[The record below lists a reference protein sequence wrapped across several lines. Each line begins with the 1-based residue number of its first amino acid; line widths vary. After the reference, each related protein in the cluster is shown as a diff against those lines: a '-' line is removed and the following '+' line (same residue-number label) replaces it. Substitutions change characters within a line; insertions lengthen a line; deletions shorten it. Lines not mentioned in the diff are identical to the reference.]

1 MTNPSD
7 SSGSE
12 ARPRI
17 DAGQLWA
24 GGLATA
30 VVAGLAALV
39 GVLVCRWLFSVPI
52 LAPKRDGAY
61 GDVHTTDLVLAAA
74 GAALVA
80 TALVQLLMVSTP
92 RPLVFF
98 SWIAGLATVIV
109 VLYPFS
115 TAAPLSEKAATA
127 GRLKVMFATG
137 YYTYQN
143 LPLPFAVRGP
153 GKPLDGDDRLL
164 ESLFEADVTSGIGDT
179 GFRAAVLKIV
189 TDEPGM
195 TPDVERLANAV
206 ANVHLR
212 TGVPIC
218 THANANTKRGLDQQ
232 ELLKKKG
239 VDLGRVVIGH
249 CNETTDLDYLTRVLD
264 NGSYVGWDRC
274 GIPLAVPLDKQIDT
288 LTTLCERG
296 YANRITLGH
305 DKGSFMDWFTN
316 AEADTVAP
324 DWRYTYIHDK
334 LLPSLRDR
342 GVTDDQINQ
351 MLVGNPRDFFSA
363 AGT

>member
-1 MTNPSD
+1 VDVVPTTAGDTRTEDLGAVYMHEHVFVRAEPCQWGWPGFGKWHVD
-7 SSGSE
+7 AEVE
-12 ARPRI
+12 AARERLT
-17 DAGQLWA
+17 QLH
-24 GGLATA
+24 
-30 VVAGLAALV
+30 
-39 GVLVCRWLFSVPI
+39 
-52 LAPKRDGAY
+52 RDGIDTILDMTVP
-61 GDVHTTDLVLAAA
+61 GIGRDP
-74 GAALVA
+74 ALVA
-80 TALVQLLMVSTP
+80 
-92 RPLVFF
+92 R
-98 SWIAGLATVIV
+98 
-109 VLYPFS
+109 
-115 TAAPLSEKAATA
+115 AAEGT
-127 GRLKVMFATG
+127 GLKVMFATG
-137 YYTYQN
+137 YYTYEN
-143 LPLPFAVRGP
+143 LPLAFAVRGP

-164 ESLFEADVTSGIGDT
+164 ESLFETDVTSGIGDT

-218 THANANTKRGLDQQ
+218 THANARTKRGLDQQ

-274 GIPLAVPLDKQIDT
+274 GIPVAVPLDKQIDT

-305 DKGSFMDWFTN
+305 DKGSFFDWFTN

>member
-1 MTNPSD
+1 MPC
-7 SSGSE
+7 
-12 ARPRI
+12 
-17 DAGQLWA
+17 
-24 GGLATA
+24 A
-30 VVAGLAALV
+30 V
-39 GVLVCRWLFSVPI
+39 
-52 LAPKRDGAY
+52 
-61 GDVHTTDLVLAAA
+61 
-74 GAALVA
+74 
-80 TALVQLLMVSTP
+80 
-92 RPLVFF
+92 
-98 SWIAGLATVIV
+98 
-109 VLYPFS
+109 
-115 TAAPLSEKAATA
+115 
-127 GRLKVMFATG
+127 
-137 YYTYQN
+137 
-143 LPLPFAVRGP
+143 P
-153 GKPLDGDDRLL
+153 GPLDGDARLL

-218 THANANTKRGLDQQ
+218 THANARTKRGLDQQ

-305 DKGSFMDWFTN
+305 DEGSFFDWFTN
-316 AEADTVAP
+316 AEVDPVAP
-324 DWRYTYIHDK
+324 GLALHLHPRQAPAQPPGPRRHRRPDQPDARRQPAR
-334 LLPSLRDR
+334 LLQRSRNLTPSLTRRRLAEDGEVVGIITPSDLTR
-342 GVTDDQINQ
+342 WLRRWRTLDGRALDGRRQPEPEQAVPEDDCFARHG
-351 MLVGNPRDFFSA
+351 LGGFR
-363 AGT
+363 AGHRQP